1 MKKIKITVLAT
12 TFNAE
17 IAKEY
22 AAEGLTPCTYN
33 TVGQIFYSDGWL
45 KDKNTAIIS
54 CNDGTRPVVYKI
66 EALDEGAGG

>member
-33 TVGQIFYSDGWL
+33 TVGQILDG
-45 KDKNTAIIS
+45 AIVAEFQRGYMARNKVI
-54 CNDGTRPVVYKI
+54 RPSMVQVVRN
-66 EALDEGAGG
+66 A